1 MKNKYLLPFALTT
14 LMAALSGCGGE
25 SANVIPEVYEG
36 STTNGTCT
44 IGSTGC
50 LGFALDYPLSGLN
63 FTCSSD
69 TKNSFVTTFDAKDG
83 AATGACKVGDKITF
97 FIKGEKDKQINLGT
111 LDLNKIAK
119 VSTSQLPR
127 LTILDIASG
136 MTNTPARSLDAN
148 DSTVKVAMRLAKI
161 LQALALQNGGIADP
175 TDIQALYITDQMRV
189 DLERISQS
197 ISQDAFVNTAD
208 ADFELLIKPWLNI
221 SNITNEQAFSTV
233 SMLMNISNAGV
244 YQPEFS
250 LFSTSGVVSS
260 LSGSDGLVGC
270 NKETCNTQDSS
281 TQHLFGHFMLITD
294 RDGYTF
300 GSGMQWRGPG
310 VSDTST
316 VGGLNTK
323 LLTTT
328 RPIRMTA
335 NAQDHWIN
343 PVTKKIDRNFDFQVD
358 QVVTPLS
365 IYQGTLY
372 NDYMI
377 AGKEQF
383 YKLLTGKTEVT
394 AADKLDF
401 GLWTQTIGSENFK
414 GTLDLYKTFPIT
426 YLDKRVFKSVNNA
439 KSGEAYIFPM
449 YANLTFKFTDTSVNN
464 VVLGI
469 VIDEK
474 GNIRTNM
481 KPGSTEDDMST
492 ALDVELPSGKTACE
506 TTGFNSST
514 YIDQN
519 GVQQYRIGTVSRAF
533 TNDKNISLR
542 MVLAN
547 ANLKKVD
554 GALVGMNTNI
564 KTSSTGESIV
574 VGGALLNVTNLLN
587 LTSGKADVTFKDSE
601 VEEVKWASTLPSFQ
615 KVYNANNPTHTS
627 QDKEIAKLMGGT
639 LTFALAPCYTVKIK

>member
-197 ISQDAFVNTAD
+197 IPQDAFVNTAD

-627 QDKEIAKLMGGT
+627 QDKEIARLMGGT

>member
-449 YANLTFKFTDTSVNN
+449 YANLTFKFTDTSVND

>member
-358 QVVTPLS
+358 QVITPLS

-601 VEEVKWASTLPSFQ
+601 VEEVKWASTLSSFQ
-615 KVYNANNPTHTS
+615 KVYNANNSTHTS
-627 QDKEIAKLMGGT
+627 QDKEIAKLIGGT

>member
-97 FIKGEKDKQINLGT
+97 FIKGEKDKQINLGA

-136 MTNTPARSLDAN
+136 MTNTPARSMDAN

-260 LSGSDGLVGC
+260 LSGSEGLVGC

-449 YANLTFKFTDTSVNN
+449 YANLTFKFTDTSVND

-481 KPGSTEDDMST
+481 KPGSTENDMST
-492 ALDVELPSGKTACE
+492 ALDPELPSGKTACE
-506 TTGFNSST
+506 ATGFNSST

-547 ANLKKVD
+547 ANLRKVD

-615 KVYNANNPTHTS
+615 KVYNANNSTHTS
-627 QDKEIAKLMGGT
+627 QDKEIAKLIGGT